1 MKLAQRVGRIQPS
14 PTLAT
19 AARAKALVA
28 QGIDVIDF
36 GLGEPDFDTP
46 EPIKDAAIA
55 AIRAGFTK
63 YTAPSGTD
71 ELKQAI
77 IRRLEADRGL
87 RYQPNEIVVSCGAK
101 HSLYNL
107 AQALFEQGD
116 EVIIPAPYWVSYPDQ
131 VVLNDA
137 TPVIVPTQ
145 AEDGYALDPRRLE
158 SAITPRTKAL
168 ILNSPSNPTGAGYAR
183 AQLERIAEVAL
194 RHRLLV
200 ISDEIYGQIVYD
212 GFRHVSIASL
222 SPEMKALTVV
232 VDGVSKT
239 YAMTGWRIG
248 WAAGPAA
255 LMTAVANIQ
264 SQSTS
269 NPASIS
275 QKAAVAALNG
285 PRASIDR
292 MVAEFAARRNE
303 MVRRF
308 SAMPGVSCFQ
318 PQGAFY
324 AFPDVSSCY
333 GRRHNATAVTGSQSL
348 ATYLLEEARI
358 AVVAGAAF
366 GDDRCIRLSYA
377 TSLDHIRRGLD
388 RMDAALAKLKK

>member
-1 MKLAQRVGRIQPS
+1 
-14 PTLAT
+14 
-19 AARAKALVA
+19 
-28 QGIDVIDF
+28 
-36 GLGEPDFDTP
+36 
-46 EPIKDAAIA
+46 
-55 AIRAGFTK
+55 
-63 YTAPSGTD
+63 
-71 ELKQAI
+71 
-77 IRRLEADRGL
+77 
-87 RYQPNEIVVSCGAK
+87 
-101 HSLYNL
+101 
-107 AQALFEQGD
+107 
-116 EVIIPAPYWVSYPDQ
+116 VSYPDQ
-131 VVLNDA
+131 IVLNDA

-145 AEDGYALDPRRLE
+145 AEDGYTLDPRRLE

-303 MVRRF
+303 MVRRC
-308 SAMPGVSCFQ
+308 SAMPGVLCFQ

-333 GRRHNATAVTGSQSL
+333 GRHHNGTAITGSQNL

-358 AVVAGAAF
+358 AVVGGAAF